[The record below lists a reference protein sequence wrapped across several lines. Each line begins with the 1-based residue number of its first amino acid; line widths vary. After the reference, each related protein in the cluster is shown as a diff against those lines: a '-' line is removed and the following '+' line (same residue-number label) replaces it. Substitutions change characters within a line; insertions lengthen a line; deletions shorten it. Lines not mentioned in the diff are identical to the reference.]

1 MMLRAGDS
9 VTLIK
14 TLDVRGSQVSA
25 KIGTAVKNIKL
36 VSDNSAQIEGR
47 IKGQQIV
54 ILPKFVWKTI

>member
-14 TLDVRGSQVSA
+14 TLDVRGSQISA

-36 VSDNSAQIEGR
+36 VSDNTAQIEGR
-47 IKGQQIV
+47 IEGQQIV
-54 ILPKFVWKTI
+54 ILTKFVRKAI